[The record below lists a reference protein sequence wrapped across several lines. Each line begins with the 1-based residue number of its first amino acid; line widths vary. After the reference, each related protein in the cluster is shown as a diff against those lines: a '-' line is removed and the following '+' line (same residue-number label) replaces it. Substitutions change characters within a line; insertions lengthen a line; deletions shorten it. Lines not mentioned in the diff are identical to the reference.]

1 MSTQDSPVLNTERLV
16 LAVPSGSAE
25 SAIFEI
31 HSDAR
36 TYEHR
41 PDLTM
46 KTREE
51 ASALCNEWQHKWAED
66 GIGYFVVSRKDE
78 KGADTGNVI
87 GFCGVRKS
95 VEKETNVL
103 NVCYRFSPE
112 SQGKGFAKE
121 ATTAA
126 TEWAARNALICR
138 LSQSSTRPILPQFG
152 LQKSWDSRSM
162 LAPECPETMTYTG
175 FSPLPMSHLC
185 ITWAFG

>member
-1 MSTQDSPVLNTERLV
+1 MSTQVSPVLNTNRLV

-41 PDLTM
+41 PDLIM
-46 KTREE
+46 KSREE

-78 KGADTGNVI
+78 KGADTCNVI
-87 GFCGVRKS
+87 GFCEFANRWNK
-95 VEKETNVL
+95 EKTYSTSTTVSH
-103 NVCYRFSPE
+103 RSPRAKALP
-112 SQGKGFAKE
+112 GKQRQPLSSG
-121 ATTAA
+121 
-126 TEWAARNALICR
+126 AARNALICR

-175 FSPLPMSHLC
+175 FSPLPMSHLW
-185 ITWAFG
+185 ITWVFA

>member
-1 MSTQDSPVLNTERLV
+1 MSTQVSPVLNTNRLV

-46 KTREE
+46 KHARKPQHCAMNGSTNGRKTASDTSLFLARTRK
-51 ASALCNEWQHKWAED
+51 ARTPATSSA
-66 GIGYFVVSRKDE
+66 
-78 KGADTGNVI
+78 
-87 GFCGVRKS
+87 S
-95 VEKETNVL
+95 VEFANRWNKEKTYSTSTTVSH
-103 NVCYRFSPE
+103 RSPR
-112 SQGKGFAKE
+112 AK
-121 ATTAA
+121 ALPRKQRQRISSG
-126 TEWAARNALICR
+126 AARNALICR

-175 FSPLPMSHLC
+175 FSPLPMSHLW